1 MKRIILWLIIIAL
14 FIGNMISASASNDND
29 GFYGVW
35 IASVQERNVA
45 EALVSDLKDKGIDTC
60 FVYSSDWENL
70 ASESCFYVTMG
81 KYETQS
87 KAEEQLPLAIEAGYA
102 EAYVGYTGPRISQR
116 LYYFLFGVGEDD
128 LTVQSSQII
137 LHNVRAED
145 LAGEYIG
152 NITLIVDED
161 TIFDASC
168 ELKYFGH
175 YREGDTPLS
184 WFQHNKE
191 IINNNPNNYLVVGPA
206 LLGVFEV
213 SVTGSHIDRFFG
225 SYWWD

>member
-1 MKRIILWLIIIAL
+1 
-14 FIGNMISASASNDND
+14 
-29 GFYGVW
+29 
-35 IASVQERNVA
+35 
-45 EALVSDLKDKGIDTC
+45 
-60 FVYSSDWENL
+60 
-70 ASESCFYVTMG
+70 
-81 KYETQS
+81 
-87 KAEEQLPLAIEAGYA
+87 
-102 EAYVGYTGPRISQR
+102 
-116 LYYFLFGVGEDD
+116 
-128 LTVQSSQII
+128 
-137 LHNVRAED
+137 VRAED